1 MEASLASD
9 AALAASLADDELAH
23 ARGMQGVQRYLAQ
36 RRKLQQLEADLRA
49 QGLRLQRGPGKGG
62 RQRRRRAEQAQIQAQ
77 RTVAS
82 ALD

>member
-1 MEASLASD
+1 MSQDVTEVSQD
-9 AALAASLADDELAH
+9 VTE
-23 ARGMQGVQRYLAQ
+23 VAQ
-36 RRKLQQLEADLRA
+36 RRELKQLEADLRA